1 MSTTMSEEA
10 ELEVFELAEVTRLQ
24 QASGERYLQFLNAGS
39 MSLGLYV
46 LSAGS
51 TDTQSPHKEDEIYF
65 VTSGRGAVI
74 VDGERKPVKEGA
86 IVFVAKEVEHRFV
99 DIEEDLTLLVFFAP
113 QHAG

>member
-1 MSTTMSEEA
+1 METFDLVDIA
-10 ELEVFELAEVTRLQ
+10 RLQ

-46 LSAGS
+46 LPAGS
-51 TDTQSPHKEDEIYF
+51 TDTQSPHNEDEIYL
-65 VTSGRGAVI
+65 VTSGRGSVI
-74 VDGERKPVKEGA
+74 VDDERNLVKAGSV
-86 IVFVAKEVEHRFV
+86 VFVAKEIDHRFV